1 MSLHRKYSHNGNAL
15 ELRCLLIF
23 TGILFETQETSLE
36 DDRESPFPHE
46 KCRPNS
52 DKSTTNHRRE
62 LGPTGISRL
71 VRSNRKQCAD
81 IGTRPIRDTD
91 SYPHIV
97 LGYSVYKAF
106 YLLPPT
112 QTIFR
117 APRKN
122 AMYSVVLHLFLP
134 CPVFG
139 RKEGRKPAL
148 FAAICASSS
157 LAAVLC
163 TLEMNGDVFVIRK
176 LSKSIILSWTWVVC
190 IPGKLLIINC
200 TRRRYTGASRIVCVG
215 GCVFGGEEQGRETR
229 NAINLAVKPRRR
241 NNTLWEIH
249 YYYS

>member
-1 MSLHRKYSHNGNAL
+1 
-15 ELRCLLIF
+15 
-23 TGILFETQETSLE
+23 
-36 DDRESPFPHE
+36 
-46 KCRPNS
+46 
-52 DKSTTNHRRE
+52 
-62 LGPTGISRL
+62 
-71 VRSNRKQCAD
+71 
-81 IGTRPIRDTD
+81 
-91 SYPHIV
+91 
-97 LGYSVYKAF
+97 
-106 YLLPPT
+106 
-112 QTIFR
+112 
-117 APRKN
+117 
-122 AMYSVVLHLFLP
+122 MYIVVLHLFLP
-134 CPVFG
+134 RHV

-249 YYYS
+249 YYYSWKVDGAGLAWVPCCCCVVVRQENASQWPSRTGI